1 MTYENND
8 YELLLH
14 GNDNNSNITGLI
26 KKECTSP
33 IK

>member
-8 YELLLH
+8 HELLLH

-26 KKECTSP
+26 KKCTAP